1 MNTNSTIIAP
11 FSPTLEA
18 RRAQAFPVLA
28 ADEIARMHRFGKP
41 RLFASG
47 ERVLEAGKVSPG
59 IYLVLS
65 GAIRVTGRDTH
76 GHELPVVEHGPGGF
90 SGELSQL
97 SDKPSFVDALAVG
110 ETQTLEISA
119 ENLQALLVAEAVLGE
134 KLMRAMILRRVALIE
149 SGAGGP
155 VLVGA
160 ASAPD
165 VARLRSFLTRNGIP
179 HQLLDPA
186 TDSDAQ
192 AFIADCIWGE
202 FDPTPESCTWLP
214 ENVGS
219 GKVGRP
225 WARMHAAQVNHACCW
240 AGESCRPVDSHGD
253 GRALHDCSAAWN
265 AAERGSIPMVL
276 YP

>member
-1 MNTNSTIIAP
+1 
-11 FSPTLEA
+11 
-18 RRAQAFPVLA
+18 
-28 ADEIARMHRFGKP
+28 
-41 RLFASG
+41 
-47 ERVLEAGKVSPG
+47 
-59 IYLVLS
+59 
-65 GAIRVTGRDTH
+65 
-76 GHELPVVEHGPGGF
+76 
-90 SGELSQL
+90 L

-155 VLVGA
+155 GLVGA

-192 AFIADCIWGE
+192 AFIARYAPEPEQLPLAVCPNGEVLRNPTESELARCIGMLDAE
-202 FDPTPESCTWLP
+202 VADVVYDVAIAGAGPAGPPGAGDAGARGPPRARERA
-214 ENVGS
+214 
-219 GKVGRP
+219 GR
-225 WARMHAAQVNHACCW
+225 
-240 AGESCRPVDSHGD
+240 
-253 GRALHDCSAAWN
+253 
-265 AAERGSIPMVL
+265 
-276 YP
+276 